1 MEGLKVKRKSEPSAE
16 AKRFIASLEKL
27 QKSLEGEAEKA
38 GLDTEEKIIAY
49 CKEIRRELVY

>member
-1 MEGLKVKRKSEPSAE
+1 MQEVERKRKVRRSRKAD
-16 AKRFIASLEKL
+16 RFIKSLEKL
-27 QKSLEGEAEKA
+27 QKSLEGEAQRV